1 MSWQRDEHAA
11 HADGEAGNGAMSYV
25 NDDVGDT
32 LRQLKHNLAAAQER
46 EKSLRAHAADAEAEV
61 TTSHDLGT
69 ISFSRA
75 SLASHSPTHLA
86 HEWFT
91 PTGTSCIC
99 SAHAPIRR
107 HATAALA
114 CRQQGPFESVNNNNS
129 LIIHA

>member
-1 MSWQRDEHAA
+1 
-11 HADGEAGNGAMSYV
+11 MSYV

-61 TTSHDLGT
+61 ITPHDLAT
-69 ISFSRA
+69 ISFSRT
-75 SLASHSPTHLA
+75 SRASHSPTHLP

-99 SAHAPIRR
+99 SAHAPSHPKTCGKPLRI
-107 HATAALA
+107 
-114 CRQQGPFESVNNNNS
+114 CQQQQFSHHPHIV
-129 LIIHA
+129 

>member
-61 TTSHDLGT
+61 ITPHDFLLSHLT
-69 ISFSRA
+69 R
-75 SLASHSPTHLA
+75 
-86 HEWFT
+86 FT
-91 PTGTSCIC
+91 
-99 SAHAPIRR
+99 
-107 HATAALA
+107 
-114 CRQQGPFESVNNNNS
+114 
-129 LIIHA
+129 